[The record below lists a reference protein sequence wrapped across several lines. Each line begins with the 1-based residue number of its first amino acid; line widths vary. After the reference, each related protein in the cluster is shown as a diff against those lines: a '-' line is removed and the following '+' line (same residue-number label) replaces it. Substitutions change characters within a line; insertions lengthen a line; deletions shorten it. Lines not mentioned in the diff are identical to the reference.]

1 MTPIYKQILGFEAH
15 EQHFKQGV
23 AIATTRL
30 GMNAEQV
37 KQADN
42 AVNTITGLGDLSAR
56 TLMTASLVTG
66 VPIGILA
73 HVIGKKVTERTAK
86 ETELKD
92 QIGYY
97 RNAATDIESEM
108 ARQGIRR

>member
-1 MTPIYKQILGFEAH
+1 MTPIYKQILGFEKH
-15 EQHFKQGV
+15 EQFFKQGV
-23 AIATTRL
+23 ALAASSL
-30 GMNAEQV
+30 GMTAVQV

-56 TLMTASLVTG
+56 TLLAASLVTG

-73 HVIGKKVTERTAK
+73 HVVGKKITERSAK
-86 ETELKD
+86 ELELKD
-92 QIGYY
+92 QVGYY
-97 RNAATDIESEM
+97 RNASQDIEREM